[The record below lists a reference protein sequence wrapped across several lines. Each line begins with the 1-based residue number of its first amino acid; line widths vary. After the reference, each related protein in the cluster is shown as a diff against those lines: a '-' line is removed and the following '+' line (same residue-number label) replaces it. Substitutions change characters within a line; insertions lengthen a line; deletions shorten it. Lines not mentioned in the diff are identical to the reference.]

1 MSARFNQVCDREHF
15 LAFCVNRNKI
25 IRRTYHATFT
35 SQAIYV
41 HCSQKPPSPTYSI
54 SPTNFS
60 SNFLTSFLNTSTS
73 RQQSSGL
80 RSFTLK
86 QLTTAFRA
94 FSTSGGRSFS
104 TFRSDSVRFN
114 FAISSCTF
122 CEDCSLAF
130 VAEKGVRASFSFEAV
145 DWGSSDDSSEGSSEE
160 SFARTASKVSD
171 SRFWIFS
178 SSAATRSAMWSSRVL
193 AREEFVWTEF

>member
-1 MSARFNQVCDREHF
+1 MQLLLHRLYMYTTTQ
-15 LAFCVNRNKI
+15 
-25 IRRTYHATFT
+25 
-35 SQAIYV
+35 
-41 HCSQKPPSPTYSI
+41 PPSSTYSI

-60 SNFLTSFLNTSTS
+60 SNFLTSLLNTSTS

-94 FSTSGGRSFS
+94 FSTSNGRSFS

-130 VAEKGVRASFSFEAV
+130 VAEEGVRASFIFEAV
-145 DWGSSDDSSEGSSEE
+145 DWGSSDDPSEGSSEE

-193 AREEFVWTEF
+193 AREEFV

>member
-1 MSARFNQVCDREHF
+1 
-15 LAFCVNRNKI
+15 VNRNKI
-25 IRRTYHATFT
+25 IRRTYHAILT
-35 SQAIYV
+35 SQAVYI
-41 HCSQKPPSPTYSI
+41 HCCQTPSPTYSI
-54 SPTNFS
+54 SPTNCS
-60 SNFLTSFLNTSTS
+60 SNFLTSLLNTSTS

-104 TFRSDSVRFN
+104 TFRSESVRFS

-130 VAEKGVRASFSFEAV
+130 VAEEGVRASFSFEAV
-145 DWGSSDDSSEGSSEE
+145 DWGSSDDPSEE
-160 SFARTASKVSD
+160 SFARTASRVSD

-178 SSAATRSAMWSSRVL
+178 SSAAIRSAMWSSRVL